1 MCTSDAAHVRLKCS
15 ATVLLQTWADLPPHW
30 LALRLS
36 KLLNLARCH
45 LSAQVFEL
53 TAELAAARRTAEAAQ
68 EEARQTRAAGQ
79 QAHAT
84 LQQLLL
90 NGAPQL
96 VQPPPMVLLGPG
108 LFGQA
113 RPAQAQQVQ
122 HVQQQA
128 VQAYASPL
136 IVQQVPP
143 RLQLPAQHRPAG
155 APSQSPSP
163 RFAQPQPQPQ
173 PQPPSPRA
181 TQPLPSQSPS
191 PRFAAQQPRQPA
203 SPRSAQPLL
212 LTPQSGPPRLPAGL
226 QLTPS
231 QLQQLQQAS
240 ARQPPPLPPPVQVP
254 TPRAAAPPGQPAA
267 SPPLS
272 PQCLL
277 QAHRE
282 PLQRQGLSRRLQH
295 LPLPQPAALQ
305 GTGRPWCL
313 LSPSDPWRCRLAH
326 TPLCSACC
334 SSTRHGSRQHF
345 GRRCLRS
352 RPWHSRRQVI
362 SWTLLLITFAT
373 LESQRVGL

>member
-15 ATVLLQTWADLPPHW
+15 ATVLLQTWADLPPRW

-113 RPAQAQQVQ
+113 RPAQAQQAQ

-136 IVQQVPP
+136 IAQQVPP

-272 PQCLL
+272 PRSGPAAGTPRAFAAPRAQPPPAAFTPAPAGSPARDRPPLVPAQPIRPVAL
-277 QAHRE
+277 PPGPHS
-282 PLQRQGLSRRLQH
+282 PLQRLLQQH
-295 LPLPQPAALQ
+295 QARQSAVLREALPTQQAMAQQAAGHFVDAPA
-305 GTGRPWCL
+305 
-313 LSPSDPWRCRLAH
+313 DH
-326 TPLCSACC
+326 F
-334 SSTRHGSRQHF
+334 RH
-345 GRRCLRS
+345 
-352 RPWHSRRQVI
+352 
-362 SWTLLLITFAT
+362 A
-373 LESQRVGL
+373 